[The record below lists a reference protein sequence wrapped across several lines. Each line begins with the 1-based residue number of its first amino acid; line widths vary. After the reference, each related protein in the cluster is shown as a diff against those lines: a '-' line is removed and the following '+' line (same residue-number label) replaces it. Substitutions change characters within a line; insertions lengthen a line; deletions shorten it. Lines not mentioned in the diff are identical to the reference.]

1 MPRTDGPCAGRQAR
15 QKAGGACRTALI
27 SFSVNEIIR
36 ENTEN
41 PNKEGFVSHLGPC
54 CGTDAQRVSPPIGV
68 ERRRDISGIA
78 KAMSAENRKYPRR
91 RVLKS
96 GVVIFNNRHST
107 MDCTVRNLS
116 EGGALLVFARPP
128 TLPDRFSLRF
138 EDGSEFPCRKAW
150 QSAMS
155 IGVAFLTVEAAPPPA
170 APPPAPVAE
179 PKPESV
185 EVRIGGTVVYATGA
199 DGGAAPALDAERK
212 AQVLK
217 ALADAIAQIGA
228 T

>member
-1 MPRTDGPCAGRQAR
+1 
-15 QKAGGACRTALI
+15 
-27 SFSVNEIIR
+27 
-36 ENTEN
+36 
-41 PNKEGFVSHLGPC
+41 
-54 CGTDAQRVSPPIGV
+54 
-68 ERRRDISGIA
+68 
-78 KAMSAENRKYPRR
+78 MSAENRKYPRR

-128 TLPDRFSLRF
+128 TLPERFSLRF

-155 IGVAFLTVEAAPPPA
+155 IGVAFLTVEAPPPPA
-170 APPPAPVAE
+170 APPPAPAAE

>member
-1 MPRTDGPCAGRQAR
+1 
-15 QKAGGACRTALI
+15 
-27 SFSVNEIIR
+27 
-36 ENTEN
+36 
-41 PNKEGFVSHLGPC
+41 
-54 CGTDAQRVSPPIGV
+54 
-68 ERRRDISGIA
+68 
-78 KAMSAENRKYPRR
+78 MSAENRKYPRR

-128 TLPDRFSLRF
+128 TLPERFSLRF

-170 APPPAPVAE
+170 APPPPAVPPAAPPAPVAE

>member
-1 MPRTDGPCAGRQAR
+1 M
-15 QKAGGACRTALI
+15 
-27 SFSVNEIIR
+27 
-36 ENTEN
+36 
-41 PNKEGFVSHLGPC
+41 
-54 CGTDAQRVSPPIGV
+54 
-68 ERRRDISGIA
+68 
-78 KAMSAENRKYPRR
+78 
-91 RVLKS
+91 KS

-128 TLPDRFSLRF
+128 TLPERFSLRF

-155 IGVAFLTVEAAPPPA
+155 IGVAFLTVEAAPAVPPSAPA
-170 APPPAPVAE
+170 APPAQAAPPAPAAE

-185 EVRIGGTVVYATGA
+185 EVRIGGTVVYATGS

>member
-1 MPRTDGPCAGRQAR
+1 
-15 QKAGGACRTALI
+15 
-27 SFSVNEIIR
+27 
-36 ENTEN
+36 
-41 PNKEGFVSHLGPC
+41 
-54 CGTDAQRVSPPIGV
+54 
-68 ERRRDISGIA
+68 
-78 KAMSAENRKYPRR
+78 MSAENRKYPRR

-155 IGVAFLTVEAAPPPA
+155 IGVAFLNVGAPPPPA
-170 APPPAPVAE
+170 AAPLAQAAPPARAAE
-179 PKPESV
+179 PKQEAV
-185 EVRIGGTVVYATGA
+185 EVRIGGTVVYASGPDGA
-199 DGGAAPALDAERK
+199 AAPAVDAERK